1 MSLRLRLTLFFT
13 VVLAASLLGFSAL
26 LYVLLERAL
35 DLDIDHTI
43 ASKAEDVA
51 RTSRIRGEF
60 PIRPRRI
67 RLPHIDA
74 FAAPEI
80 YIQLL
85 DPEGQVLDRSANLGE
100 HQLPLTSEALAAG
113 REGNPPFDTIHL
125 AGQRLRLYTAPL
137 LIDDEVT
144 GYIQVARSVADNE
157 QTLATMQR
165 LLLFCDLLVVLI
177 AGAVGWFLA
186 RASLRPLDRLSQTA
200 RAIGL
205 SGRLDDRLPPAQ
217 RQDEV
222 GTLVTTFNEMLDRLE
237 AVFTAQ
243 RRFIADASHELRTPL
258 TTIRGNV
265 ELLRRNRAL
274 PPDDVQDALADIAS
288 ETQRMSRLV
297 TELLQLARA
306 DAGHAFPREMVRLD
320 ELLRAVHRQTQLHK
334 PETQVELAVAAPA
347 TVLGSAD
354 ALQELFLILVDNGL
368 KYTPAGGQVHVSL
381 ARVGGSHVV
390 RVRDTGV
397 GIDPEDLPHIFERF
411 YRATKVRQEGGTGL
425 GLAIAQWIAESHGG
439 RITVQSAPG
448 QGSTFAVWLPVYEPS
463 AVGQQPLATGASSG
477 PDGETG
483 GAPPAPVVEPTAAR

>member
-1 MSLRLRLTLFFT
+1 MSLRLRLTLFFA

-26 LYVLLERAL
+26 LYLMLGSAL
-35 DLDIDHTI
+35 DADLDHTI

-60 PIRPRRI
+60 PIRPRRV

-85 DPEGQVLDRSANLGE
+85 DPSGEVLDRSANLGE
-100 HQLPLTSEALAAG
+100 HQLVLTADALTNG
-113 REGNPPFDTIHL
+113 QEGNPTYDTIEL
-125 AGQRLRLYTAPL
+125 GGQTLRLYTAPL
-137 LIDDEVT
+137 LIEDEVT
-144 GYIQVARSVADNE
+144 GYIQVARSTADNE

-165 LLLFCDLLVVLI
+165 LLLFCDGLVVLM
-177 AGAVGWFLA
+177 AALVGWFLA
-186 RASLRPLDRLSQTA
+186 RTSLRPLDRLSHTA

-205 SGRLDDRLPPAQ
+205 SGRLDQRLPPAR

-243 RRFIADASHELRTPL
+243 RRFVADASHELRTPL
-258 TTIRGNV
+258 TTIRGNID
-265 ELLRRNRAL
+265 LLRRSPDL
-274 PPDDVQDALADIAS
+274 PPEEVEESLADIAS

-306 DAGHAFPREMVRLD
+306 DAGHHFEQAPVRLD
-320 ELLRAVHRQTQLHK
+320 EVLRAVHRQALLLK
-334 PETQVELAVAAPA
+334 PELPVELTVTAPA

-354 ALQELFLILVDNGL
+354 SLQELLLILVDNAL
-368 KYTPAGGQVHVSL
+368 KYTLAGGHVRL
-381 ARVGGSHVV
+381 RLTRDGEGYAV
-390 RVRDTGV
+390 RVADTGV
-397 GIDPEDLPHIFERF
+397 GIDAEDLPHIFERF
-411 YRATKVRQEGGTGL
+411 YRATRVRQEGGTGL

-439 RITVQSAPG
+439 RIAVASTPG
-448 QGSTFAVWLPVYEPS
+448 RGSTFTLWLPAYDPAAATS
-463 AVGQQPLATGASSG
+463 QPL
-477 PDGETG
+477 PDGQAAPAQPAP
-483 GAPPAPVVEPTAAR
+483 APPAAVGEPTPIR